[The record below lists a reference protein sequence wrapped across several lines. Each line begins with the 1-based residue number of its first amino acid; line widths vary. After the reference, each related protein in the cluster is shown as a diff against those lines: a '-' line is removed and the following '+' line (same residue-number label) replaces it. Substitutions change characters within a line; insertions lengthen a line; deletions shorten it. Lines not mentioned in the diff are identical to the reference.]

1 MGIATYGP
9 RNPVPPTLATRGSLL
24 RGAWEPRLQTAPQEP
39 KILVVCRAF
48 STVLIDLDAQ
58 PRPPRDGAPEDIFSS
73 QIQADGRTHLAG
85 ASGIQR
91 GGENDRNDGRVSRV
105 KVGSRNRVAARIS
118 TIRKAAVVA
127 AMALVLAKASA
138 DKTRLTS
145 KGRYRPHSIMRK
157 FL

>member
-1 MGIATYGP
+1 M
-9 RNPVPPTLATRGSLL
+9 
-24 RGAWEPRLQTAPQEP
+24 
-39 KILVVCRAF
+39 
-48 STVLIDLDAQ
+48 
-58 PRPPRDGAPEDIFSS
+58 
-73 QIQADGRTHLAG
+73 
-85 ASGIQR
+85 
-91 GGENDRNDGRVSRV
+91 
-105 KVGSRNRVAARIS
+105 AARIS